1 MIERK
6 GSWQGSRSQKERLGH
21 LGVDADLRWNKFV
34 CSYAWL
40 QERRIC
46 LTPIGSNGFQ
56 VELFLMQVS
65 IFHYA
70 FPLQLITAWLY
81 GRRTTYGSP
90 EQDKSKKMG
99 KDITV

>member
-21 LGVDADLRWNKFV
+21 LGVDADLRWNEFV
-34 CSYAWL
+34 RSYAWP

-46 LTPIGSNGFQ
+46 LTPIGLNGFQ

-65 IFHYA
+65 IFHHA
-70 FPLQLITAWLY
+70 FPLQIIAA
-81 GRRTTYGSP
+81 
-90 EQDKSKKMG
+90 
-99 KDITV
+99 